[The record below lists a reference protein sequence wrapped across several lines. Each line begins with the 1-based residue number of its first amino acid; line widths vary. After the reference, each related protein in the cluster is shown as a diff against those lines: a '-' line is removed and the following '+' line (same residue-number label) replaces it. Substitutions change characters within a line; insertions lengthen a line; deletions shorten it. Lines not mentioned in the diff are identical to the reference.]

1 MIKRKL
7 AYLGLLAIFW
17 LVMHLYLFP
26 ATAILFYMLLVFLPI
41 LFLVFC
47 VGTFRMKVVVEI
59 PVQVVKKGEL
69 FCLRFRV
76 KGRQRLL
83 WYGFCIEIARRENG
97 KRRSLYFRR
106 TGRTDTNYMPSRN
119 TVRSL
124 HFP

>member
-69 FCLRFRV
+69 FCLRFREI
-76 KGRQRLL
+76 GR
-83 WYGFCIEIARRENG
+83 AH
-97 KRRSLYFRR
+97 
-106 TGRTDTNYMPSRN
+106 
-119 TVRSL
+119 V
-124 HFP
+124 